1 MTALKSMI
9 RIHQWMLDERR
20 RNLADL
26 QVFLDKLQ
34 GDLAA
39 LDHSLEAE
47 RAAAETSPE
56 AGLAYP
62 AFVAAALER
71 RKKLCGTI
79 EELEGQVEALREAVA
94 EAFAEVKKYE
104 LAQENQ
110 GRRDAAKRSRKQR
123 LEADELG
130 ISLYRRNKAA
140 ER

>member
-9 RIHQWMLDERR
+9 RVHQWMLDERR

-34 GDLAA
+34 GDLAL
-39 LDHSLEAE
+39 LDQSLEAE
-47 RAAAETSPE
+47 RAAAEASPE

-71 RKKLCGTI
+71 RKKLCGTM
-79 EELEGQVEALREAVA
+79 EELAGQVEALRDEVA
-94 EAFAEVKKYE
+94 EAFAELKKYE
-104 LAQENQ
+104 LAEQNQ

-130 ISLYRRNKAA
+130 VSLYRRNKAA

>member
-1 MTALKSMI
+1 MTALQSMI
-9 RIHQWMLDERR
+9 RVHQWVLDERR
-20 RNLADL
+20 RSLADL
-26 QVFLDKLQ
+26 QVFLDKLK
-34 GDLAA
+34 GDLTM
-39 LDHSLEAE
+39 LDGSLEAE
-47 RAAAETSPE
+47 RTAAEASPE

-71 RKKLCGTI
+71 RKKLNGTI
-79 EELEGQVEALREAVA
+79 AELEGEVEALREEVA

-130 ISLYRRNKAA
+130 VSLYRRNKAA
-140 ER
+140 GE

>member
-47 RAAAETSPE
+47 RAVAEASPE